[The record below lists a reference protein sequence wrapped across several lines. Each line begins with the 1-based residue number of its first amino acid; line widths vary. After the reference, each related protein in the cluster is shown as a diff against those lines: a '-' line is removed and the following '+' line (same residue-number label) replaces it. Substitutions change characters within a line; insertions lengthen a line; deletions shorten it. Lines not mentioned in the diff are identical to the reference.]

1 MVRKIISR
9 LGIELLAAIVIA
21 VLSGIIISTL
31 FSGFSFTL
39 LHKQALSEDFEQKQA
54 ERTELKLQKFSE
66 FIEKNDI
73 SSEDTELIDNWV
85 RKQSDV
91 MISIY
96 DSFGNVVY
104 DSNRTGDKKKML
116 TESEY
121 NPLYTIN
128 LSDGTFYME
137 FVCLYFMHNV
147 MLIAVLSV
155 VLAFVTGCV
164 IFLLFVKKKTDYIK
178 LIGNDVELMES
189 DINHPVTIKGYD
201 EITFLAKS
209 IDSMRAAILERQE
222 TDRKIQE
229 SGHKL
234 VMAMSHDL
242 RTPLTVLTGFLEI
255 LCDGKY
261 SSEEKLKEYLEKSK
275 DKAYRIKELSDK
287 LFEYFLAYN
296 YGERDI
302 VLERD
307 DVSVIN
313 ELILDYIFPLTES
326 GVELDYTF
334 TAKGFVNLSPDF
346 FKRIIEN
353 LFSNI
358 NKYAALDKGLKISVT
373 DVNDEIMLYFEN
385 TVKPLEEKP
394 ESTNIGLDV
403 CRRMTE
409 IHNGKFESMKKDDK
423 FYTVITLPKA

>member
-1 MVRKIISR
+1 
-9 LGIELLAAIVIA
+9 
-21 VLSGIIISTL
+21 
-31 FSGFSFTL
+31 
-39 LHKQALSEDFEQKQA
+39 
-54 ERTELKLQKFSE
+54 
-66 FIEKNDI
+66 
-73 SSEDTELIDNWV
+73 
-85 RKQSDV
+85 
-91 MISIY
+91 
-96 DSFGNVVY
+96 
-104 DSNRTGDKKKML
+104 
-116 TESEY
+116 
-121 NPLYTIN
+121 
-128 LSDGTFYME
+128 
-137 FVCLYFMHNV
+137 
-147 MLIAVLSV
+147 
-155 VLAFVTGCV
+155 
-164 IFLLFVKKKTDYIK
+164 
-178 LIGNDVELMES
+178 
-189 DINHPVTIKGYD
+189 
-201 EITFLAKS
+201 
-209 IDSMRAAILERQE
+209 MRAAILERQE

-302 VLERD
+302 VLQKD

-313 ELILDYIFPLTES
+313 ELILDYTFPLTES

-403 CRRMTE
+403 CKRMTE
-409 IHNGKFESMKKDDK
+409 IHNGRFESMKKDDK